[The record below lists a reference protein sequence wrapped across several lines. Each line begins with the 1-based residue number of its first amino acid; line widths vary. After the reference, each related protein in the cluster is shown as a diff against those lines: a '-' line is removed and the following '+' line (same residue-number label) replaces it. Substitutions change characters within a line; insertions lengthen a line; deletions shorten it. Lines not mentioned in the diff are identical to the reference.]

1 MTMLW
6 NAEVSVDGITKAS
19 MGGSTASEV
28 IAKCIRDAI
37 YYQAIYPQSK
47 VLIASIEARCFQCS
61 GVGTISKSMAYCKT
75 KEIKCP
81 NCKGRIEVQS
91 MPNIPFNMPDSANRI
106 TLVQQ

>member
-6 NAEVSVDGITKAS
+6 NAKVSVDGITKVS

-61 GVGTISKSMAYCKT
+61 GVGTISKTMAHCKS

-81 NCKGRIEVQS
+81 NCKGKIEVQS
-91 MPNIPFNMPDSANRI
+91 MPDIPFNMPDADNRI
-106 TLVQQ
+106 ALMQQ